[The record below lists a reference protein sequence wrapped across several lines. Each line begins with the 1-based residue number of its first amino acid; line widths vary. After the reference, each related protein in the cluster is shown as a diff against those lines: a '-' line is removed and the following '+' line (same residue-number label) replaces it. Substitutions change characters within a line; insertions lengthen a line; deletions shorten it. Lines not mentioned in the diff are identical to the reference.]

1 MRKPVVF
8 SVVELVYGFYTST
21 QLLVVSVWS
30 SGKSYDFVSSIMEIN
45 TEWCESVMTMCWTP
59 IEQVYDNWRKADIWC
74 RIKRKQSDIR
84 R

>member
-8 SVVELVYGFYTST
+8 SVVELAYGFYTST

-45 TEWCESVMTMCWTP
+45 TE
-59 IEQVYDNWRKADIWC
+59 
-74 RIKRKQSDIR
+74 
-84 R
+84 